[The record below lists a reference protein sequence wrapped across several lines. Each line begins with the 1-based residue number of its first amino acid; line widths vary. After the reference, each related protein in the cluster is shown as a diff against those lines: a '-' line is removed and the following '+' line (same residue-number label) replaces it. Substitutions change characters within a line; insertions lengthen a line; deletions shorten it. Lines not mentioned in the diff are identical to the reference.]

1 MIIWKGLNNM
11 DMKYAV
17 MAVRAKS
24 DKKSIKH
31 LAYQVARITTKCV
44 TPNIKILDCIV
55 TFGGT
60 KDIIREVRKLLPT
73 KDFQYLL
80 IYSAKDISESEEDYN
95 YFVSKLR
102 NDYHIEVLTYKN

>member
-1 MIIWKGLNNM
+1 M

-17 MAVRAKS
+17 MAVKAKS

-44 TPNIKILDCIV
+44 NPNVKILDCIV

-60 KDIIREVRKLLPT
+60 KDIIREVRRLLPT

-80 IYSAKDISESEEDYN
+80 IYSAKDISDSEEDYN
-95 YFVSKLR
+95 CFVNTLNK
-102 NDYHIEVLTYKN
+102 DYHIEVLTYKN

>member
-1 MIIWKGLNNM
+1 M

-31 LAYQVARITTKCV
+31 LAYQVAKITTKCV
-44 TPNIKILDCIV
+44 NPNIKLVDCIV

-60 KDIIREVRKLLPT
+60 KDIIREVRRLIPK
-73 KDFQYLL
+73 KEFQYVL
-80 IYSAKDISESEEDYN
+80 IYSPMDIAQSKEDYDR
-95 YFVSKLR
+95 FVNCMR
-102 NDYHIEVLTYKN
+102 EDYHMEVVTYKEDLS